1 MNIPPE
7 LYKLTR
13 PKQFMRNAI
22 GIEYKTGGATLDGS
36 AFPNGFVKAGTA
48 VYRDS
53 SSGLYKPWNA
63 LTESTEL
70 GAGLTSHD
78 VEIMPKGNPIV
89 GIVSRGYLEEF
100 RCVGVTDTFK
110 EAVKGRISFDI

>member
-13 PKQFMRNAI
+13 PKRFMRNAI
-22 GIEYKTGGATLDGS
+22 GIEYKTGGATLDAS
-36 AFPNGFVKAGTA
+36 AFPNALVKAGTA
-48 VYRDS
+48 VYRDG
-53 SSGLYKPWNA
+53 SSGLYKPWKA

-78 VEIMPKGNPIV
+78 VEIMPNSNPIV
-89 GIVSRGYLEEF
+89 GIVAKGHLEEF
-100 RCVGVTDTFK
+100 RCIGVTDTFK
-110 EAVKGRISFDI
+110 EAVKGRITFDI